1 MLTIRTATFED
12 TALLA
17 KIGAEM
23 FAETFAGENTPE
35 NMAAYLADSFS
46 LEKQTAELAEP
57 GSVFLIAEMGGKAA
71 GYARLIA
78 GSTEASV
85 RATRPVELVRIYA
98 GSKWLGQGV
107 GAGLMQACLTEA
119 ARVGADVI
127 WLGVWERNP
136 RAIRFYQ
143 KWGFVQVGTHGFQLG
158 DELQT
163 DWIMARPVKDF
174 DAQPGANKTTD
185 PK

>member
-1 MLTIRTATFED
+1 MMLTVRTATPED
-12 TALLA
+12 AALLA

-35 NMAAYLADSFS
+35 NMAAYLAASFS
-46 LEKQTAELAEP
+46 PEVQAAELAEP
-57 GSVFLIAEMGGKAA
+57 GSVFLIAEIDGEAA

-85 RATRPVELVRIYA
+85 NATRPVELVRIYA
-98 GSKWLGQGV
+98 GGRWLGQGV

-119 ARVGADVI
+119 ARLGADVI
-127 WLGVWERNP
+127 WLGVWEHNP

-163 DWIMARPVKDF
+163 DWIMQRSVADF
-174 DAQPGANKTTD
+174 NAPSVA
-185 PK
+185 

>member
-1 MLTIRTATFED
+1 MLTIRTATHED
-12 TALLA
+12 AALLA
-17 KIGAEM
+17 RIGAEM

-46 LEKQTAELAEP
+46 PEIQAEELAEA
-57 GSVFLIAEMGGKAA
+57 GSVFLIAEIAGDAA
-71 GYARLIA
+71 GYARLIV

-98 GSKWLGQGV
+98 GGKWLGQGV
-107 GAGLMQACLTEA
+107 GTGLMQACLTEA
-119 ARVGADVI
+119 ARLGADMI
-127 WLGVWERNP
+127 WLGVWEQNP

-163 DWIMARPVKDF
+163 DWIMQRPV
-174 DAQPGANKTTD
+174 TD
-185 PK
+185 VEIR